1 MLNRS
6 CVEMCYYADSDL
18 VHYLERFRAY
28 CLHVFDCLLCFVVQF
43 RTRRRARSV
52 LRLYTIQYTVCH
64 LVSTTPEW
72 YHTRGSARIVSLY
85 FIHSA
90 NIAFFLL
97 FTSILPELFNALAV
111 IGERKNCLIF
121 FCHLFEMR
129 LWCVSA
135 LLIYLRPDLP
145 KALMF
150 WMARWLNSLKVDD

>member
-1 MLNRS
+1 MLNSS
-6 CVEMCYYADSDL
+6 CIEICYYADSDL

-52 LRLYTIQYTVCH
+52 LGLCTIQYTVCH

-72 YHTRGSARIVSLY
+72 YHTRGSARTVSLY
-85 FIHSA
+85 FIYFIHST

-121 FCHLFEMR
+121 F
-129 LWCVSA
+129 A
-135 LLIYLRPDLP
+135 IYLKYDCGVWVHCWFT
-145 KALMF
+145 KALMAF
-150 WMARWLNSLKVDD
+150 WMWQAC